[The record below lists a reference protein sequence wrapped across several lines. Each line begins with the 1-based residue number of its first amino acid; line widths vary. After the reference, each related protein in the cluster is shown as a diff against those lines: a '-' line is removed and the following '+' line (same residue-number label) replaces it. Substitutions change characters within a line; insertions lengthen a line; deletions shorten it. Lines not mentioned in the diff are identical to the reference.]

1 MGNQQR
7 TESELRAIG
16 AQINTFGVKQL
27 KRGEMSNLGRSEH
40 TQQLL
45 NGDVNEIL
53 NWLLGLG

>member
-27 KRGEMSNLGRSEH
+27 KWEEMSNLGRSKH
-40 TQQLL
+40 TGQLL
-45 NGDVNEIL
+45 NGDLNEIL
-53 NWLLGLG
+53 NRLLG